1 LPAQQAA
8 YELHR
13 NPKAA
18 IIALKQGTLV
28 VRLPSNQ
35 RKIKALEASLD
46 KAEPN
51 TSRARWLEKE
61 LAYTRESTLEFNTNM
76 VKALN
81 EAYTFSGLRFTY
93 DYFTPQIK
101 TGQWEGIF
109 LNEDLEVDPSIGPGE
124 GQPFLLTFGRTQK
137 EASDGIEAMVLM
149 TNKLERFPKPFPYYQ
164 RLNDFEAFI
173 GSLFPKDNQ
182 KEEDALRL
190 VGKLD
195 KKLNKYYNQ
204 ASDEPQHSPKD
215 DILALKQGHLVV
227 CLPSNQD
234 RIQALEAAVDEAA
247 PDTSLVRSLEEELA
261 YTREATLE
269 FNTNMAKALNEAY
282 TFSELRFTYDYFT
295 PQIEAGQWE
304 GIFLNEDLGVDPA
317 IGPGEGQTFLLLFE
331 KAQKETSVRIKAM
344 ELTSDQLERFAKPIP
359 HYQRLNDFKAFIGS
373 LFPKEN
379 QKEEDALRL
388 VGKWDEKLNKFYDQV
403 QAP

>member
-1 LPAQQAA
+1 MRLLFLLFFALGCPLLLPAQEASD
-8 YELHR
+8 ELHR
-13 NPKAA
+13 NPKDA

-101 TGQWEGIF
+101 AGQWEGIF
-109 LNEDLEVDPSIGPGE
+109 LNDGLEVDPAIEPGE
-124 GQPFLLTFGRTQK
+124 GETFLLTFGRTQK

-149 TNKLERFPKPFPYYQ
+149 TDQLDRFAKPFPYYQ

-173 GSLFPKDNQ
+173 GSLFPKENQ
-182 KEEDALRL
+182 KEEDAMRL

-195 KKLNKYYNQ
+195 KKLYKF
-204 ASDEPQHSPKD
+204 H
-215 DILALKQGHLVV
+215 
-227 CLPSNQD
+227 D
-234 RIQALEAAVDEAA
+234 RVQ
-247 PDTSLVRSLEEELA
+247 
-261 YTREATLE
+261 
-269 FNTNMAKALNEAY
+269 
-282 TFSELRFTYDYFT
+282 T
-295 PQIEAGQWE
+295 P
-304 GIFLNEDLGVDPA
+304 
-317 IGPGEGQTFLLLFE
+317 
-331 KAQKETSVRIKAM
+331 
-344 ELTSDQLERFAKPIP
+344 
-359 HYQRLNDFKAFIGS
+359 
-373 LFPKEN
+373 
-379 QKEEDALRL
+379 
-388 VGKWDEKLNKFYDQV
+388 
-403 QAP
+403 